1 MMVVPASTS
10 VEERRILRELQK
22 KLRLLDEDIERL
34 RVAGDPES
42 LRVSREHLVTRQKVW
57 AAYCDLRD
65 QINRRMDWPG

>member
-22 KLRLLDEDIERL
+22 KFKLLDEVERL

-42 LRVSREHLVTRQKVW
+42 LRASREHLVTRKKVW

-65 QINRRMDWPG
+65 KIQLRMRWPG